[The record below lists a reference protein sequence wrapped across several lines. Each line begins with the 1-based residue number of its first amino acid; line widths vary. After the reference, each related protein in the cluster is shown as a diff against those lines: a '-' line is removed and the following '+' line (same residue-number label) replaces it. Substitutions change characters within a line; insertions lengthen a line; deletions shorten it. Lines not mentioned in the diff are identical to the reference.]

1 MFVKCFYVE
10 LYTGRQDTTTHYH
23 TGRCVRM
30 VLQRRQDTA
39 YTGPPCVRQDIYRQ
53 DTLSRQDTSVL
64 YVDRTPLVSVRSIN
78 VRTATSHTGPPHI
91 NLDRKCIYK
100 KGCSINIPNLTHLI
114 IIQIFISYFNLFVKQ
129 RNFILPSMLDYSK
142 SSNLCL

>member
-1 MFVKCFYVE
+1 
-10 LYTGRQDTTTHYH
+10 
-23 TGRCVRM
+23 M

-39 YTGPPCVRQDIYRQ
+39 YTGPSCVRQDIYRQ
-53 DTLSRQDTSVL
+53 DTTPRQDTSVL

-91 NLDRKCIYK
+91 NLDRTCIYK
-100 KGCSINIPNLTHLI
+100 KGCPVDILNLTHLI

-129 RNFILPSMLDYSK
+129 RNFILPSTLDYSK